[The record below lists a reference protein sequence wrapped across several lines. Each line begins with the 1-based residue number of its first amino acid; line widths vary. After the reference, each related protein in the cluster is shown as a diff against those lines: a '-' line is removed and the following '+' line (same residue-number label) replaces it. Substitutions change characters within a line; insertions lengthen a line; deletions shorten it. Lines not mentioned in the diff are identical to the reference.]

1 MKRKFATMRAGK
13 PLPVG
18 KKRDPLEPADISM
31 SDAAELI
38 KKDVPDT
45 QREVKRLER
54 IKKFSGNLWDIE
66 FD

>member
-18 KKRDPLEPADISM
+18 KKRDPLEPADIPM
-31 SDAAELI
+31 SDAVELI
-38 KKDVPDT
+38 KKDVPEV
-45 QREVKRLER
+45 RKEVKRIER
-54 IKKFSGNLWDIE
+54 IQKISGNLWDIG